1 MARQCNRDSGARPFL
16 KWAGGKS
23 QLLDEFSRFLPRTAL
38 RDGKITRYVEP
49 FIGGG
54 AVFFSL
60 NRLFSF
66 EQSTVSDVNEE
77 LIIVYRV
84 IRRSL
89 PRLSEELATLESAYR
104 EKNSQQKEAFYY
116 AVRESFNRNRATVDF
131 GHYTSRWIQRSAHI
145 IFLNHTC
152 YNGLFR
158 VNRNGGFNVPFGR
171 YKNPVIYDL
180 DNLEK
185 VAAMLKNTRIICGD
199 FTRCRS
205 AVDDSTFV
213 YLDPPYR
220 PLNSTSSFTS
230 YSRAG
235 FSDSDQERLA
245 HFFRDLD
252 RKGAMIMLSNSDPND
267 SFFEDLYDGF
277 SIRRVPAKRMINCNG
292 ARRGFVNE
300 LLITNYG

>member
-1 MARQCNRDSGARPFL
+1 MVRQGCRDSGPRPFL

-23 QLLDEFSRFLPRTAL
+23 QLLGEFSRFLPRAAL
-38 RDGKITRYVEP
+38 RDGTITRYVEP

-66 EQSTVSDVNEE
+66 EERTVSDVNEE
-77 LIIVYRV
+77 LILAYRV

-89 PRLSEELATLESAYR
+89 PRLSVELATLETAYR
-104 EKNSQQKEAFYY
+104 EKNSQQKEALYY
-116 AVRESFNRNRATVDF
+116 AVREAFNKDLETVDF
-131 GHYTSRWIQRSAHI
+131 GHYNSRWILRAAHI

-158 VNRNGGFNVPFGR
+158 VNRSGGFNVPFGR
-171 YKNPVIYDL
+171 YKNPVIHDR

-185 VAAMLKNTRIICGD
+185 VAAILKNTRIICGD

-220 PLNSTSSFTS
+220 PLNATSSFTS

-235 FSDSDQERLA
+235 FSDTDQKRLA

-277 SIRRVPAKRMINCNG
+277 FIRRVPAKRMINCNG
-292 ARRGFVNE
+292 ARRGLVNE